1 MSLMDCNSIW
11 TAIAAR
17 YELEKRPFA
26 TAPYII
32 YVTAGFPGN
41 PTLKKPIPVDI
52 DHISIISKVLEL
64 NEKSRKCLLSS
75 VIYVKGVICA
85 ETQVLAVQ
93 PELTQKEIKKY
104 LGIAKQ

>member
-26 TAPYII
+26 EAPYII
-32 YVTAGFPGN
+32 YVTAGFPDN
-41 PTLKKPIPVDI
+41 PKLLKPIPIDI
-52 DHISIISKVLEL
+52 DHISIVSKVLEL

-75 VIYVKGVICA
+75 IIYVKGVICA

-93 PELTQKEIKKY
+93 PELTQKEIRKY
-104 LGIAKQ
+104 LGITK